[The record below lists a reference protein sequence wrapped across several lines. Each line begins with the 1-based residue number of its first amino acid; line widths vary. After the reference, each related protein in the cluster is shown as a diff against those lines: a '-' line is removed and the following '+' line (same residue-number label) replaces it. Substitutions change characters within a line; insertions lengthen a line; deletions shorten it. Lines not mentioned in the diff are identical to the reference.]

1 MSKSVILLIA
11 RILLFF
17 IFILSGFGK
26 LTDPDATAGMIAG
39 AGLPAATVLAYL
51 AGLFEL
57 VTGVAVLI
65 GFQTKI
71 VGWALAAFCVFTG
84 AVFHSGTV
92 AVPGWPEG
100 ALGWINTLNQIMM
113 MKNFTLAGAY
123 ILLATVGAG
132 SISLDARLGSSSRAA
147 LAA

>member
-1 MSKSVILLIA
+1 MSITNNAILLIA
-11 RILLFF
+11 RVLLSF

-26 LTDPDATAGMIAG
+26 LTDPAATAGMITG
-39 AGLPAATVLAYL
+39 AGLPAATALAYL

-57 VTGVAVLI
+57 VTGLAVLV
-65 GFQTKI
+65 GFQVRI

-92 AVPGWPEG
+92 AVPGWPDA
-100 ALGWINTLNQIMM
+100 ALGWINTLNGIMM

-132 SISLDARLGSSSRAA
+132 AYSLDARRGAAPA
-147 LAA
+147 LA

>member
-1 MSKSVILLIA
+1 MSTTQNAVILVA
-11 RILLFF
+11 RILLSF

-26 LTDPDATAGMIAG
+26 LTDPSATAGMITG
-39 AGLPAATVLAYL
+39 AGLPAATALAYL

-57 VTGVAVLI
+57 VTGLFVLV
-65 GFQTKI
+65 GFQTKLT
-71 VGWALAAFCVFTG
+71 GWALALFCIFTG

-92 AVPGWPEG
+92 VVPGWPDA

-132 SISLDARLGSSSRAA
+132 AYSLDARRGATSAVTA
-147 LAA
+147 